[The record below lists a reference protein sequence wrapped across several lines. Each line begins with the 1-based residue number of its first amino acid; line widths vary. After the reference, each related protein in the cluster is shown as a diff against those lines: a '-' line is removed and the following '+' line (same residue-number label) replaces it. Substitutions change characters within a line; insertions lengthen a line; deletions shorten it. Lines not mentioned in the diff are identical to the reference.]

1 MMYRYRLISPIEQS
15 GIVIDPAATPEVS
28 LRADQAERLAAA
40 GIIIPGAAAP
50 DQTQAPRQR
59 GRKQEH

>member
-1 MMYRYRLISPIEQS
+1 MMLRYRLISPIEQS
-15 GIVIDPAATPEVS
+15 GIVIDPAETPEVS

-40 GIIIPGAAAP
+40 GIIIPGAVAP
-50 DQTQAPRQR
+50 EQTRTPRHR